1 MPPSVALVLCIAF
14 VAYLFRLDQRHT
26 RDVTRSLWVPTL
38 WLIYCASR
46 PLAVWL
52 GQTSLNEGDANVEA
66 GSPVDRAFSTLL
78 MVVSVVIVA
87 RRRLNWSQVFRDNTW
102 LFLLFAYMGLSIVW
116 SDYSFVSFKRWIR
129 ACGSITMALV
139 ILTEPSAR
147 EGLESVIRRS
157 VYFLIPFSALL
168 VKYYS
173 LQGQDYNI
181 WTGETMWV
189 GITPQKNCLGRLCLL
204 SAFFLFWEFSRT
216 WRQGNWREAKQ
227 KTVADA
233 VVFLM
238 VLWLLIGSHS
248 ATSLAVLM
256 VGMGTFFA
264 LVQFREYLKTASA
277 MIEVSVVVLIVVVS
291 MAYLIFGDLVFSAAV
306 GTLGRDMTFTG
317 RTEIWKLLIP
327 IAKNHPVLGMGYGS
341 FWIHPQLPWPGLNE
355 GHNGYLDVALELGGV
370 GLVLLGAFFIWFYR
384 SARQALSQSFDW
396 AAFNICFLLMA
407 VIHNCTESSF
417 VRSTTHLWTF
427 MIFLSVVSA
436 RLYRPADEAEE
447 NCPEY
452 AEEGA
457 QAEPVAE
464 PGEPGLL
471 SGVEDNSE
479 DPAYEGQAA
488 RGSYY
493 CA

>member
-1 MPPSVALVLCIAF
+1 MSPSLALFLCCAF
-14 VAYLFRLDQRHT
+14 VLYLFRLDERHT
-26 RDVTRSLWVPTL
+26 RGVTPALWVPTI

-52 GQTSLNEGDANVEA
+52 GQSSLNEGDANVEA
-66 GSPVDRAFSTLL
+66 GSPIDRAFSTLL
-78 MVVSVVIVA
+78 LVMSVVILA
-87 RRRLNWSQVFRDNTW
+87 RRRVNWSQVFRDNAW

-129 ACGSITMALV
+129 ACGSISMALV
-139 ILTEPSAR
+139 VLTEPSTR
-147 EGLESVIRRS
+147 EALESVIRRS

-173 LQGQDYNI
+173 SQGQDYNI

-216 WRQGNWREAKQ
+216 WRDKDRQATKS

-233 VVFLM
+233 VVFLL

-256 VGMGTFFA
+256 IGMATFFG
-264 LVQFREYLKTASA
+264 LLQLREYMKSA
-277 MIEVSVVVLIVVVS
+277 GSMIEVTAITLIVVLGV
-291 MAYLIFGDLVFSAAV
+291 AYLIFGDLVFSAAV
-306 GTLGRDMTFTG
+306 GSLGRDLTFTG
-317 RTEIWKLLIP
+317 RTEIWKLLVP
-327 IAKNHPVLGMGYGS
+327 IAARHPVLGLGYGS

-370 GLVLLGAFFIWFYR
+370 GLALLLAFFISFYR
-384 SARQALSQSFDW
+384 RARQALSPSFDW

-407 VIHNCTESSF
+407 VIHNFTESSF

-427 MIFLSVVSA
+427 MIFLSVASA
-436 RLYRPADEAEE
+436 RLYLPAEDEEAG
-447 NCPEY
+447 CPEH
-452 AEEGA
+452 ADGRPEPDPL
-457 QAEPVAE
+457 AEPEVRGGEGNE
-464 PGEPGLL
+464 PGG
-471 SGVEDNSE
+471 SQ
-479 DPAYEGQAA
+479 DPAYVGQPVREGLSAT
-488 RGSYY
+488 
-493 CA
+493 